1 MDAIDLRELEYRT
14 EDPRAKEALG
24 KRRYYAAVVTV
35 LSDGSYAVFAN
46 DRHSESMVIVD
57 NPDDLAIAIESRFK
71 IKQRITSSKEQI
83 LGELNE
89 QLHKMGR
96 TDTDGSG
103 GSSGRPAGSPGRRG
117 RAPKVKTDFSDLFS

>member
-1 MDAIDLRELEYRT
+1 MDTIDLRELEHRT
-14 EDPRAKEALG
+14 EDPRAKEALAN
-24 KRRYYAAVVTV
+24 RRYYAAVVTV

-71 IKQRITSSKEQI
+71 MKQRVIPSKEQI

-89 QLHKMGR
+89 QLRNMGR

-103 GSSGRPAGSPGRRG
+103 GSSGRPTGSTSRRG
-117 RAPKVKTDFSDLFS
+117 RAPKIKTDFSDLFS